1 MLIAL
6 LTAASLSIDKGV
18 LADFRKYFRKYK
30 DTPSRVEAVMAL
42 DREPSP
48 EVVELLVPVLDDDDP
63 DVARAAKRVL
73 GSLPSAGAIEALRV
87 ALDEAKKPDEQ
98 GALLEAV
105 QLGGYE
111 SARPQVE
118 QLLGSSSADV
128 RRSAIGAL
136 VQVGGPETAGLIRAL
151 CEDKDDDVRCAA
163 LDGLAALRS
172 KELLAPALEALED
185 KEWRVRASAIA
196 ALGKVRDK
204 SSIGP
209 LIERMQV
216 EEGRLITDIA
226 GALESLTA
234 KRFGVYVEDWVDFW
248 GRVGDRFEIPTDAEL
263 ATLKAA
269 LEARA
274 RKYEPGQVVDYHGI
288 ESTSEGILFLVDISG
303 SMNDEVVERERFAH
317 AGYPSF
323 RKMDVVATELARTI
337 ARLDSSVRFNIYA
350 FATEIRPWKK
360 KLTSASSLN
369 KSNAQDWVMG
379 LEPMG
384 IVNSAAQAAGLVPAG
399 SREAG
404 RTNTYGVLMEALGGG
419 VTRAGARGVDTIFFC
434 SDGLPSTGRFIDPV
448 DIMDEVLRVNKTRRI
463 VIHTIALGPFRKDFM
478 EELAELNGG
487 IFIDLGK

>member
-6 LTAASLSIDKGV
+6 LTAASLSFDEGV

-30 DTPSRVEAVMAL
+30 DTPSRIEAVMAL

-48 EVVELLVPVLDDDDP
+48 EVVELLLPVLRDDDP
-63 DVARAAKRVL
+63 DVARAAQRVL
-73 GSLPSAGAIEALRV
+73 GSLPSSGAIEALRL
-87 ALDEAKKPDEQ
+87 ALEESRKSAEQ
-98 GALLEAV
+98 EALLEAV

-118 QLLGSSSADV
+118 AFLGSSDADV
-128 RRSAIGAL
+128 RRRAVEAL
-136 VQVGGPETAGLIRAL
+136 VEVAGLSGADAIRPL
-151 CEDKDDDVRCAA
+151 CSDKDDEVRCAA
-163 LDGLAALRS
+163 FDGLAAIGSRQV
-172 KELLAPALEALED
+172 LAPALEALD
-185 KEWRVRASAIA
+185 DRDWRVRASAIA

-204 SSIGP
+204 ESIGP

-226 GALESLTA
+226 DALESLTA

-248 GRVGDRFEIPTDAEL
+248 GRVADRYEIPTDAQL

-274 RKYEPGQVVDYHGI
+274 RKYEPGEVVDYHGI
-288 ESTSEGILFLVDISG
+288 ETTSEGILFIVDVSG
-303 SMNDEVVERERFAH
+303 SMNDEVMERDRFAH

-350 FATEIRPWKK
+350 FATDIKIWKK
-360 KLTSASSLN
+360 KLTPATSLN
-369 KSNAQDWVMG
+369 KSNAQDWVLG

-384 IVNSAAQAAGLVPAG
+384 IVNVAAQRAGLAPPG

-404 RTNTYGVLMEALGGG
+404 RTNTYEVLMEALGGG
-419 VTRAGARGVDTIFFC
+419 VTRAGSRDVDTIFFC

-448 DIMDEVLRVNKTRRI
+448 DIMEEVLRVNKTRRI
-463 VIHTIALGPFRKDFM
+463 VIHTIALGAFRKKFM